1 MKKIGMLIG
10 MLKVVGF
17 IIIIA
22 AGNAYGLDPFGGSF
36 SSPFGG
42 NVGGGMIFGGN
53 IEDQI
58 LTGSRPFG
66 KPFGGNA
73 GGGMIFGVN
82 TEDLILNGRSPNPAR
97 QIIMPPSW
105 LQQKP

>member
-1 MKKIGMLIG
+1 MKKIG

-17 IIIIA
+17 MVSIIVIIA
-22 AGNAYGLDPFGGSF
+22 GNTYGLEPFGGSF

-42 NVGGGMIFGGN
+42 NAGNIGTFGGS

-58 LTGSRPFG
+58 LTGNRPLG
-66 KPFGGNA
+66 RTFGGNV